1 MTSNGDLPEEETP
14 WAQRTLFFR
23 RSIIRDVVCPIL
35 GLVIA
40 GYQVYIQSGLIP
52 AYVLSIG
59 LIGLPGV
66 ERIAALLGVD
76 KS

>member
-1 MTSNGDLPEEETP
+1 MTANGDQPEEETP

-23 RSIIRDVVCPIL
+23 RSIVRDVVCPIL
-35 GLVIA
+35 GVAIA

-66 ERIAALLGVD
+66 ERIAALLGGD
-76 KS
+76 K